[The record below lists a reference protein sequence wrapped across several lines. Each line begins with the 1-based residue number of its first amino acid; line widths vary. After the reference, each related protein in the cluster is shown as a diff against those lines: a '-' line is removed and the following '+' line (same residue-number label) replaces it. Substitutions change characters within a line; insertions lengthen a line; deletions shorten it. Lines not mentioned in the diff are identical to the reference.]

1 MCMDTEPKFPD
12 KKVTVMAVGSG
23 AMNIINR
30 LSDKISE
37 DKNLNLLC
45 VNTDKQILKLSKVKT
60 LQIGKK
66 TANGLGC
73 CGDIEKGK
81 RAAEESREQII
92 NKIKNSNL
100 LILIICLGAGST
112 GAGVY
117 ISEIAKE
124 MQIKTAALVT
134 IPFSFEGPKRNKIA
148 LDGLD
153 VLKEYTDVYTYKND
167 DIWEKVKRTMMMKDA
182 FSVVDSLMAENIL
195 SIMKENQR

>member
-30 LSDKISE
+30 LSDKIPE
-37 DKNLNLLC
+37 DKNINLLC
-45 VNTDKQILKLSKVKT
+45 VSTDKQVLKLSKVKT

-73 CGDIEKGK
+73 GGNVEKGK

-92 NKIKNSNL
+92 NKIKNANL
-100 LILIICLGAGST
+100 LILIVCLSGGTGT

-124 MQIKTAALVT
+124 MQIKTSAIVT
-134 IPFSFEGPKRNKIA
+134 MPFSFEGIRRNKIA

-153 VLKEYTDVYTYKND
+153 GLKEYTDVYTYKND
-167 DIWEKVKRTMMMKDA
+167 DILEKVVRTMTMKEA
-182 FSVVDSLMAENIL
+182 FSTVDSLMAENIL
-195 SIMKENQR
+195 SVMKEN